1 MPRDLLLP
9 TLAGVA
15 AGLVVAL
22 LVVALWIRRQRRAA
36 DGILAT
42 ARSEGARL
50 RSEAARDAEATKS
63 EMVVGARMETLKLR
77 EELDRE
83 VQRRREEWERGE
95 RRAEERSRAHDRKVE
110 EVEARERTLTK
121 REEGLAQRELALRVR
136 ENEAGRMEQE
146 QRIKLERI
154 AGLTSEEA
162 RREILQHVEDEA
174 RGQAAALVRDI
185 KDQAKRNADREA
197 RRIISI
203 AIQRLAAEHTA
214 ETTVAA
220 VPLPNDEMKGRIIG
234 REGRNIRAFET
245 ATGVDVII
253 DDTPDTVIVSCFDP
267 IRREVARRSLE
278 ALIQDG
284 RIHPG
289 RIEEIVA
296 KVQKELETQLVE
308 LGEQAAYDTGIHG
321 LHPELIKLIGRMRYR
336 TSYGQNIYDHS
347 KEVAWLAGMMAAELQ
362 LDVQLARRG
371 GLLHDVGKV
380 LTHEGEGTHVE
391 LGVDVARRYG
401 ESAAV
406 INCIQAH
413 HDDVPHESA
422 ESVLVQAADA
432 ISGARPG
439 ARREAFET
447 YVKRLTRLE
456 EIANGY
462 PGRGEVQRDP
472 GGPGGPR
479 GGGAGADRR
488 RRGGPAQRDYRP
500 ADRGRA
506 AVSGTDQGRG
516 HQGDESRGH
525 CTMSGKT
532 MSAKILDGA
541 ALAKAIRAE
550 VAAAVAKAARST
562 RPGLAAVLVGDDP
575 ASAVYVR
582 SKGKACEEAGMHS
595 ETIRLP
601 TETTEAEL
609 LARGGPAQRRSEY
622 PRHPGAASAA
632 QADRQRE
639 GPPPGRSGQGRGRVP
654 SGERGQ
660 AGHRRPERL
669 PARDPLRRAADA
681 RPLGHRD
688 QRGPRGDRGAQQ
700 HRRQADGQPADPAGP
715 RRRRD
720 GDGLPLAG
728 PAIFRRSPEAPTSS
742 SRRSGSPSS
751 SLPTWCARARW

>member
-22 LVVALWIRRQRRAA
+22 LVASLRARRQRRAA

-42 ARSEGARL
+42 AQSEGARL
-50 RSEAARDAEATKS
+50 RAEAARDAEAAKS
-63 EMVVGARMETLKLR
+63 EMLVAARMETLKLR

-146 QRIKLERI
+146 QRVKLERI

-162 RREILQHVEDEA
+162 RREIIQHVEDEA

-220 VPLPNDEMKGRIIG
+220 VALPNDEMKGRIIG

-296 KVQKELETQLVE
+296 KVQKELEVQLVE

-347 KEVAWLAGMMAAELQ
+347 KEVAWLAGMLAAELH

-391 LGVDVARRYG
+391 LGVEVARRYG

-462 PGRGEVQRDP
+462 PGVEKCNVIQAGREVRVVVTPERID
-472 GGPGGPR
+472 
-479 GGGAGADRR
+479 
-488 RRGGPAQRDYRP
+488 
-500 ADRGRA
+500 
-506 AVSGTDQGRG
+506 
-516 HQGDESRGH
+516 
-525 CTMSGKT
+525 
-532 MSAKILDGA
+532 DGA
-541 ALAKAIRAE
+541 AAQL
-550 VAAAVAKAARST
+550 
-562 RPGLAAVLVGDDP
+562 
-575 ASAVYVR
+575 
-582 SKGKACEEAGMHS
+582 S
-595 ETIRLP
+595 ETIARRIEGELQYP
-601 TETTEAEL
+601 GQIKVVVIRETRAVGI
-609 LARGGPAQRRSEY
+609 AR
-622 PRHPGAASAA
+622 
-632 QADRQRE
+632 
-639 GPPPGRSGQGRGRVP
+639 
-654 SGERGQ
+654 
-660 AGHRRPERL
+660 
-669 PARDPLRRAADA
+669 
-681 RPLGHRD
+681 
-688 QRGPRGDRGAQQ
+688 
-700 HRRQADGQPADPAGP
+700 
-715 RRRRD
+715 
-720 GDGLPLAG
+720 
-728 PAIFRRSPEAPTSS
+728 
-742 SRRSGSPSS
+742 
-751 SLPTWCARARW
+751 

>member
-22 LVVALWIRRQRRAA
+22 LSVALWIRRQRRAA
-36 DGILAT
+36 DGIVAT
-42 ARSEGARL
+42 AQKESSRIRA
-50 RSEAARDAEATKS
+50 EAARDAESAKT
-63 EMVVGARMETLKLR
+63 EMLVGARMETLKLR

-154 AGLTSEEA
+154 AGLSSEEA
-162 RREILQHVEDEA
+162 KREILQHVEDEA

-185 KDQAKRNADREA
+185 KDQAKRSADREA

-296 KVQKELETQLVE
+296 KVQKELDAQLVE
-308 LGEQAAYDTGIHG
+308 LGEQAAYETGIHG
-321 LHPELIKLIGRMRYR
+321 LHAELIKLIGRMRYR

-347 KEVAWLAGMMAAELQ
+347 KEVAWLAGMMAAELH

-462 PGRGEVQRDP
+462 PGVEKCNVIQAGREVRVVVVP
-472 GGPGGPR
+472 
-479 GGGAGADRR
+479 DRI
-488 RRGGPAQRDYRP
+488 D
-500 ADRGRA
+500 
-506 AVSGTDQGRG
+506 
-516 HQGDESRGH
+516 
-525 CTMSGKT
+525 
-532 MSAKILDGA
+532 DGA
-541 ALAKAIRAE
+541 AAQL
-550 VAAAVAKAARST
+550 
-562 RPGLAAVLVGDDP
+562 
-575 ASAVYVR
+575 
-582 SKGKACEEAGMHS
+582 S
-595 ETIRLP
+595 ETIARRIEDELQYP
-601 TETTEAEL
+601 GQIKVVVIRETRAVGI
-609 LARGGPAQRRSEY
+609 AR
-622 PRHPGAASAA
+622 
-632 QADRQRE
+632 
-639 GPPPGRSGQGRGRVP
+639 
-654 SGERGQ
+654 
-660 AGHRRPERL
+660 
-669 PARDPLRRAADA
+669 
-681 RPLGHRD
+681 
-688 QRGPRGDRGAQQ
+688 
-700 HRRQADGQPADPAGP
+700 
-715 RRRRD
+715 
-720 GDGLPLAG
+720 
-728 PAIFRRSPEAPTSS
+728 
-742 SRRSGSPSS
+742 
-751 SLPTWCARARW
+751 